1 MTRANRERKKKKRI
15 DIAKCMYDLPMF
27 DSHFEPVVRIS
38 TLLQLYWGIKRAPAE
53 GSCKRNA

>member
-27 DSHFEPVVRIS
+27 DSHFEPVVSEMQKAFYSSLRTVS
-38 TLLQLYWGIKRAPAE
+38 GCSQCEFKH
-53 GSCKRNA
+53 S

>member
-27 DSHFEPVVRIS
+27 DSHFEPVVRLTTMQRE
-38 TLLQLYWGIKRAPAE
+38 TLFPRLRCLFTV
-53 GSCKRNA
+53 

>member
-27 DSHFEPVVRIS
+27 DSHFEPVVSETLNYAKEVLFVSTCRICS
-38 TLLQLYWGIKRAPAE
+38 Q
-53 GSCKRNA
+53 C